1 MWRDREQRGGVG
13 EGGSGEKGH
22 TGVKGH
28 DRNLLLAQVQKK
40 VTAGIQG
47 WREGGGGG
55 RHPPSHPRRQTAV
68 PPKRTSV
75 LWVMRQYLFP
85 GIPVH
90 VPIIKTLGKM
100 FFSIH
105 YQVSSPRLPA
115 CLQGLGPWSNRPGG
129 SDGGPLLGPADT
141 RELSQPAR
149 TAAPSLGRPLVLIF
163 ILMVGL
169 SGPGWGLPCK
179 LASGL
184 FTAYGLR
191 HPCKTHSS
199 GDKKKTYAKLH
210 LGS

>member
-1 MWRDREQRGGVG
+1 MGV
-13 EGGSGEKGH
+13 EVNVPLPIH
-22 TGVKGH
+22 
-28 DRNLLLAQVQKK
+28 
-40 VTAGIQG
+40 AGK
-47 WREGGGGG
+47 
-55 RHPPSHPRRQTAV
+55 PPSP

-75 LWVMRQYLFP
+75 LWAMRQYLFP
-85 GIPVH
+85 GIPAH

-100 FFSIH
+100 LFSIH

-129 SDGGPLLGPADT
+129 GDGGPLLGPADT
-141 RELSQPAR
+141 TELSWPVR
-149 TAAPSLGRPLVLIF
+149 TAAPSPGRPPVLVF
-163 ILMVGL
+163 ILTVGL
-169 SGPGWGLPCK
+169 SGPGWGPPCK

-184 FTAYGLR
+184 LTAYGLR